1 MTSCHSLAQ
10 SKVLSPANKTSS
22 SSFNLIDI
30 PNRSFLS
37 NDSFAKQALT
47 ATQEDSTPYLQYIAH
62 EQSNSHSTGFNL
74 QSKILSVLK
83 KDDRTYN
90 ESVLVYKHLKQ
101 TAFFQKFRQDNPNLR
116 LTDALINLS
125 KILQYHV
132 YSPGAIIHRKG
143 DPSNKKVYLV
153 FSGKIDLYE
162 TVEKKAGFETPRPPA
177 PKIDEVKFV
186 KPKVVEKEKVV
197 EEIKSIE
204 ELKDKNVGAK
214 DLKGQ
219 EDGKI
224 VIDAPSGDGPQTDS
238 KIVEDSNQ
246 IYTAVEVKPDFPGG
260 LQKFYDFVGKNY
272 KVPEDEDI
280 KGKVFVQ
287 FVVERDGTLTD
298 IKVIRDLGFGT
309 GKEAIRVLKKSP
321 KWKPGIQ
328 NGRPVRVLYSLPIS
342 IVSGN

>member
-1 MTSCHSLAQ
+1 MKLDIYKQKWIDMVFEGRNKSYGAYELRKKNPRTTLIALAIGASVFASL
-10 SKVLSPANKTSS
+10 L
-22 SSFNLIDI
+22 
-30 PNRSFLS
+30 
-37 NDSFAKQALT
+37 AL
-47 ATQEDSTPYLQYIAH
+47 P
-62 EQSNSHSTGFNL
+62 
-74 QSKILSVLK
+74 
-83 KDDRTYN
+83 
-90 ESVLVYKHLKQ
+90 
-101 TAFFQKFRQDNPNLR
+101 
-116 LTDALINLS
+116 LINWGED
-125 KILQYHV
+125 KEEETE
-132 YSPGAIIHRKG
+132 
-143 DPSNKKVYLV
+143 KVTMVDMAKLAPPPEEQPKPLV
-153 FSGKIDLYE
+153 
-162 TVEKKAGFETPRPPA
+162 PPPPPPPPA

-186 KPKVVEKEKVV
+186 KPKVVKKEEVV
-197 EEIKSIE
+197 EEIKTIE

-224 VIDAPSGDGPQTDS
+224 VIDEPSGDGPQTDS

-260 LQKFYDFVGKNY
+260 IQKFYDFVGKNY

-287 FVVERDGTLTD
+287 FVVEKDGSLTD

>member
-1 MTSCHSLAQ
+1 MKLDIYKQ
-10 SKVLSPANKTSS
+10 KWIDMVFEGRNKSYGAYK
-22 SSFNLIDI
+22 L
-30 PNRSFLS
+30 R
-37 NDSFAKQALT
+37 KQNPKDT
-47 ATQEDSTPYLQYIAH
+47 
-62 EQSNSHSTGFNL
+62 
-74 QSKILSVLK
+74 LK
-83 KDDRTYN
+83 
-90 ESVLVYKHLKQ
+90 
-101 TAFFQKFRQDNPNLR
+101 AFFIGATVFAGLLALP
-116 LTDALINLS
+116 LINWEGSDEEEDTEKVTMVDMATLAPPPEEP
-125 KILQYHV
+125 K
-132 YSPGAIIHRKG
+132 PII
-143 DPSNKKVYLV
+143 PP
-153 FSGKIDLYE
+153 
-162 TVEKKAGFETPRPPA
+162 TAPPPPPA

-260 LQKFYDFVGKNY
+260 IQKFYDFVGKNY

-287 FVVERDGTLTD
+287 FVVEKDGSLTD